1 MHLPR
6 NDRPSGKDA
15 DMVML
20 GLLFVALVLIL
31 LAAGAVWNRVSARKL
46 REDGVETTAEVSRIE
61 TEKTTDYDGTVFVTH
76 TYFVTYQ
83 DSKGETVEAE
93 IPDPNQKLEVGTQV
107 KIRYLPNRQDHPT
120 LVEIL

>member
-1 MHLPR
+1 
-6 NDRPSGKDA
+6 
-15 DMVML
+15 ML

-46 REDGVETTAEVSRIE
+46 RKDGVETTAEVSRIE

-83 DSKGETVEAE
+83 DSKGETVKAE
-93 IPDPNQKLEVGTQV
+93 LPDPNQKLEVGTQV

-120 LVEIL
+120 LVEILQTQQ